1 MHLTALSFPAPASA
15 LLPPTISD
23 AATSHIP
30 TGGGLPDKD
39 HEGNL
44 QNWSSLI
51 GIITAIVGNVL
62 IALALNVQR
71 YAHIRLHHERAEIKA
86 RARQAL
92 RDAKR
97 KRQDLA
103 RSGSYGS
110 LDSSST
116 EHGKRDLDIVR
127 SDIVE
132 EEAAAG
138 NGASDETEP
147 LLHRFRSGGSQDEDG
162 YGTTTSP
169 GGRNKHDDVSTISYL
184 RSPYWWLG
192 QILITVGE
200 MGNFLAYGFAPAS
213 IVSPLGVVALI
224 SNCVIAPII
233 FKETFRQR
241 DFWGVVVAVAGAV
254 TVVFSANTQENKLA
268 PDDVWHAIT
277 ALEFEIYMGI
287 SCFFIV
293 LLMWASP
300 RYGHRSILID
310 LGLVGLF
317 GAYTA
322 LSTKGVSSMLSS
334 TLLGAFRTP
343 VTYAL
348 LFVLLA
354 TAVMQVRYVNK
365 ALQRFDSTQVIPI
378 QFVIFTLSVIIG
390 SAILYRDFEHTKA
403 EQAVTFVGGCV
414 LTFFG
419 VFLIT
424 SGRPH
429 HDDEEDDGLSEIG
442 GVEETIGLYN
452 QQDQSGTGTNTPA
465 PTPGTEVSGMT
476 AARSRRPS
484 RVSFMGQ
491 AGQPVT
497 VVLDNGIPPLRIPPS
512 KALLDEGEDSSTLGI
527 NTWTDPPSQLAFT
540 YQQHAARGLHAGNS
554 DLRLTLPESIPG
566 FPERL
571 SRVHSE
577 PVSAI
582 HTPFNEVEPLMPATP
597 STGRTLAARPLTSGR
612 SQQHHFLGP
621 FFSPSPLS
629 STVSAVVVDTLLF
642 RSGEGPALSRR
653 LALRRSRP
661 SLRASLFVPHDESIE
676 DGGVATA
683 DAINSWDDGAISN
696 DASGSGQPSSSTRPS
711 VGIRG
716 RARSLSYTLGEL
728 FGSRS
733 DKRRKPNP
741 DGDNEDLET
750 GGYDSS
756 HTGA

>member
-1 MHLTALSFPAPASA
+1 MHLTASSFPAPASA

-23 AATSHIP
+23 AATPQIP

-71 YAHIRLHHERAEIKA
+71 YAHIRLHRKRAEIKA

-103 RSGSYGS
+103 SAGSYGS
-110 LDSSST
+110 LESSST
-116 EHGKRDLDIVR
+116 EHGKRDLDLVR
-127 SDIVE
+127 RNIVE
-132 EEAAAG
+132 EEAEAG

-147 LLHRFRSGGSQDEDG
+147 LLQRFRSTGSQDEDG
-162 YGTTTSP
+162 YVATTFP
-169 GGRNKHDDVSTISYL
+169 GGGKKQDDVSAISYL

-277 ALEFEIYMGI
+277 ALEFEIYMGV
-287 SCFFIV
+287 SCFFIAF
-293 LLMWASP
+293 LMWASP

-343 VTYAL
+343 VTYVL

-365 ALQRFDSTQVIPI
+365 ALQRFDSTEVIPI

-390 SAILYRDFEHTKA
+390 SAVLYRDFEHTTA

-424 SGRPH
+424 SGRSH
-429 HDDEEDDGLSEIG
+429 HDEEEDNLSDIDE
-442 GVEETIGLYN
+442 VEETIGLYN
-452 QQDQSGTGTNTPA
+452 QQDQSGTGANTPA
-465 PTPGTEVSGMT
+465 PTPGTDASGAT
-476 AARSRRPS
+476 AGRSRRTS
-484 RVSFMGQ
+484 RVSFMSQ

-497 VVLDNGIPPLRIPPS
+497 VVLDSGIPPLRKPPS
-512 KALLDEGEDSSTLGI
+512 RVLLDESEDPVMLGI
-527 NTWTDPPSQLAFT
+527 NAWADPSS
-540 YQQHAARGLHAGNS
+540 HRGLHAANS
-554 DLRLTLPESIPG
+554 NLRLTLPESVPG
-566 FPERL
+566 FSEPL
-571 SRVHSE
+571 ARVHSE

-597 STGRTLAARPLTSGR
+597 STGRTLAARPMTSGR

-629 STVSAVVVDTLLF
+629 STVSAVVADTMLF
-642 RSGEGPALSRR
+642 RSGEGPVLSKR
-653 LALRRSRP
+653 LGMRRSRP
-661 SLRASLFVPHDESIE
+661 SLRASLFVPHDESIA
-676 DGGVATA
+676 DGGVAAA
-683 DAINSWDDGAISN
+683 DAITSWDDGSINN
-696 DASGSGQPSSSTRPS
+696 DASGSDLPSSSTRPS

-728 FGSRS
+728 FGTRS
-733 DKRRKPNP
+733 DRRRKTTL

-756 HTGA
+756 NTAA

>member
-1 MHLTALSFPAPASA
+1 MHLTASSFPAPASA

-23 AATSHIP
+23 IATPPIP

-103 RSGSYGS
+103 SSGSYGS
-110 LDSSST
+110 LESSGT
-116 EHGKRDLDIVR
+116 DHGKRDLDIVR
-127 SDIVE
+127 RDIVE
-132 EEAAAG
+132 EAETG
-138 NGASDETEP
+138 NATSDEREP
-147 LLHRFRSGGSQDEDG
+147 LLQRFRSTGSQDEDG
-162 YGTTTSP
+162 YGTTKSP
-169 GGRNKHDDVSTISYL
+169 GGGNKQDDVSAISYL

-254 TVVFSANTQENKLA
+254 TVVFSANTEENKLA

-277 ALEFEIYMGI
+277 TLEFEIYMGV
-287 SCFFIV
+287 SCIFIA

-390 SAILYRDFEHTKA
+390 SAVLYRDFEHTNA

-429 HDDEEDDGLSEIG
+429 HDEEEDDNLSDID

-465 PTPGTEVSGMT
+465 PTPGTDASCMT
-476 AARSRRPS
+476 AGRSRRTS
-484 RVSFMGQ
+484 RVSFMSQ
-491 AGQPVT
+491 AGPPAT
-497 VVLDNGIPPLRIPPS
+497 LVLDSGIPPLRKPPS
-512 KALLDEGEDSSTLGI
+512 KALLDEGEDSATLGT
-527 NTWTDPPSQLAFT
+527 NLWTGPPSLAST
-540 YQQHAARGLHAGNS
+540 YQQHPVRGIHAGNS
-554 DLRLTLPESIPG
+554 ELRLTLPESVPG
-566 FPERL
+566 FHEPL
-571 SRVHSE
+571 ARVHSE
-577 PVSAI
+577 PASAI
-582 HTPFNEVEPLMPATP
+582 HTPFNEVEPMMPATP
-597 STGRTLAARPLTSGR
+597 STGRTLAARPMTSGR

-629 STVSAVVVDTLLF
+629 STVSAVVADTLLF
-642 RSGEGPALSRR
+642 RSGEGPPLSRR
-653 LALRRSRP
+653 LAMRRSRP
-661 SLRASLFVPHDESIE
+661 SLRASLFMPHDESIE
-676 DGGVATA
+676 DGGVSAT
-683 DAINSWDDGAISN
+683 DAIASWDDGAIN
-696 DASGSGQPSSSTRPS
+696 NNISGSVLPSSSTRPS

-733 DKRRKPNP
+733 DKRRKTNP
-741 DGDNEDLET
+741 DGDDEDLET

-756 HTGA
+756 HTAAL